1 MRLLKKC
8 LTFILCLTLLMQGA
22 AYAFTYENGTELST
36 SDLSFQST
44 NGEEIRVSDLL
55 EERKMV
61 LIHFFQ
67 TVSKASRSSF
77 PALEASYERWKDQAE
92 VIGISCDAMDTR
104 EYLNDFAKD
113 NGLTFPLVAG
123 NETIL

>member
-22 AYAFTYENGTELST
+22 AYAFTYENGTELSS

-55 EERKMV
+55 QERKMV
-61 LIHFFQ
+61 LIHFFRPPE
-67 TVSKASRSSF
+67 KAAWKKAPSRVKGIRMLALKHSGRNISPSRSSWELP
-77 PALEASYERWKDQAE
+77 PAQ
-92 VIGISCDAMDTR
+92 
-104 EYLNDFAKD
+104 
-113 NGLTFPLVAG
+113 
-123 NETIL
+123 